1 MLGIAV
7 PTMVFSTAA
16 MKVAIMQAAR
26 IRLRRPLTMAAA
38 SRTCSRLYFGSLEI
52 STP

>member
-16 MKVAIMQAAR
+16 MKVAIMHAAR
-26 IRLRRPLTMAAA
+26 IRLRRPLTTAGVSDM
-38 SRTCSRLYFGSLEI
+38 RDFYFGRLEK